1 MYESKQAT
9 SYFSSSDRVRL
20 RVPPWIWLTAPYI
33 VILLAFLAAPLGNVI
48 LLSFYTHSPDKIWV
62 PVPTLENYRQLFS
75 LYFLNITLRTLRLGA
90 IATVFCIILGYP
102 VAYYLARCSKRA
114 LAISM
119 FILVMP
125 LMVSAVVGAFG
136 WIVILGRNG
145 LLNTALK
152 TLGVDGRVDVLY
164 TETAVVIALVHFL
177 LPLMVL
183 PLSASIERISP
194 RLEEVAVNLGAGPL
208 LTFRRVILPLSLPG
222 LLSGALLCFTIAISV
237 VVTPALLGGR
247 SGRMFGNEIYDQV
260 ITAYNWPLA
269 ASLAVVLVAL
279 IFLAFTIVLASGR
292 STRRHRG
299 DER

>member
-1 MYESKQAT
+1 
-9 SYFSSSDRVRL
+9 
-20 RVPPWIWLTAPYI
+20 
-33 VILLAFLAAPLGNVI
+33 
-48 LLSFYTHSPDKIWV
+48 
-62 PVPTLENYRQLFS
+62 
-75 LYFLNITLRTLRLGA
+75 
-90 IATVFCIILGYP
+90 
-102 VAYYLARCSKRA
+102 
-114 LAISM
+114 
-119 FILVMP
+119 MP

-152 TLGVDGRVDVLY
+152 ALGVDGRVDVLY

-279 IFLAFTIVLASGR
+279 IFLAFTIVLAIGR
-292 STRRHRG
+292 SARRHRG
-299 DER
+299 DRR

>member
-9 SYFSSSDRVRL
+9 SYSSSVDRVQT
-20 RVPPWIWLTAPYI
+20 RVPAWVLLAAPYVI
-33 VILLAFLAAPLGNVI
+33 VLFAFLAAPLGNVV
-48 LLSFYTHSPDKIWV
+48 LLSFYTHSPDKIWL
-62 PVPTLENYRQLFS
+62 PVLTLENYRELFS
-75 LYFLNITLRTLRLGA
+75 PYFLNITLRTVRLGA
-90 IATVFCIILGYP
+90 IATAFCMVLGYP

-114 LAISM
+114 LAVGM

-136 WIVILGRNG
+136 WIVILGRRG
-145 LLNTALK
+145 LLNNALES
-152 TLGVDGRVDVLY
+152 LGLAGRVEVLY

-183 PLSASIERISP
+183 PLMASIERISP

-260 ITAYNWPLA
+260 ITAYNWPFA
-269 ASLAVVLVAL
+269 SSLAVVLVVL
-279 IFLAFTIVLASGR
+279 IFLAFTLVLMIRRAAGR
-292 STRRHRG
+292 KRG
-299 DER
+299 GEP